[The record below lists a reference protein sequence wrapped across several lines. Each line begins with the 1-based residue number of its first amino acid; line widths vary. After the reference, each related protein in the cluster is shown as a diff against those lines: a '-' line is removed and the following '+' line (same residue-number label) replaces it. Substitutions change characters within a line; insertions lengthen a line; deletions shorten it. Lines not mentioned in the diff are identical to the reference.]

1 MTKWDKKRNELIAKA
16 HRWRQKHVSDAV
28 FTFVVALL
36 IGLCTGVGAFV
47 LKYLIGH
54 ISTYLT
60 QNLALTGY
68 NLHLLILPLA
78 GILITGIYV
87 RYIAREPLT
96 HGTSC
101 IMHDMSRGISRLNG
115 SLTYAPIIGCSI
127 TLGCGGS
134 AGSEGPIAY
143 AGAAMGSNIGRMF
156 RVHPRFLMMLVGCG
170 AGAGIA
176 AIFKAPVGGML
187 FTLEVLK
194 MELTTLS
201 VVMLLSA
208 CLISALTAYVLSGC
222 TVDIDY
228 AGALPFDTST
238 LPFVLLL
245 GVFCGV
251 YSLYYSGVMKRMD
264 RFFSGLRNPWIKN
277 IIAGLSISVLVFLF
291 PAFYGEGY
299 GIIGKV
305 LNGAPQ
311 AIADY
316 SMFYPSGAD
325 SLSLLLIIGCI
336 ALLKSFIT
344 SATNSGGGVGG
355 DFAPTLFAGSMAG
368 LFFVMSL
375 NMYFGTQL
383 DSGNFAYF
391 AMAGV
396 MAGAIHAP
404 LMAIFLT
411 VEMTGQ
417 YTLLLPLTIVAS
429 ISYGVVK
436 LFRDKNFL
444 IDRIEFWYHS
454 HRRHVSL
461 RNNGAAPA
469 DKN

>member
-1 MTKWDKKRNELIAKA
+1 MTKWDKKRNKLLAKA
-16 HRWRQKHVSDAV
+16 HLWRQKHVSDAV

-54 ISTYLT
+54 ISSYLS
-60 QNLALTGY
+60 QNLVSTGS
-68 NLHLLILPLA
+68 NPHLLLLPFT
-78 GILITGIYV
+78 GILLTGIYV
-87 RYIAREPLT
+87 RYIARKPLT

-101 IMHDMSRGISRLNG
+101 IMHDMSKDISRLSG

-156 RVHPRFLMMLVGCG
+156 RVHPQFLMMLVGCG

-187 FTLEVLK
+187 FTLEVLR

-222 TVDIDY
+222 TVDLDY
-228 AGALPFDTST
+228 VNAVPFDTST

-245 GVFCGV
+245 GIFCGV
-251 YSLYYSGVMKRMD
+251 YSLFYSGVMKRMD
-264 RFFSGLRNPWIKN
+264 RFFAGLRNPWVKN

-299 GIIGKV
+299 DIIEKV
-305 LNGAPQ
+305 LNGSPQ
-311 AIADY
+311 DIADY
-316 SMFYPSGAD
+316 SMFYPAGAD
-325 SLSLLLIIGCI
+325 SMTLLFMAGCI
-336 ALLKSFIT
+336 IIFKSLIT

-355 DFAPTLFAGSMAG
+355 DFAPTLFAGAMAG
-368 LFFVMSL
+368 LFFVMLL

-383 DSGNFAYF
+383 DSGNFAYY

-417 YTLLLPLTIVAS
+417 YTLLLPLTILAA
-429 ISYGVVK
+429 ISYGIVK

-444 IDRIEFWYHS
+444 IDRIEFWY
-454 HRRHVSL
+454 RRHEKQVSP
-461 RNNGAAPA
+461 RNNDATPVG
-469 DKN
+469 KS

>member
-1 MTKWDKKRNELIAKA
+1 MAKWDKKRNKLIAKA
-16 HRWRQKHVSDAV
+16 HLWRQKHVSDTV
-28 FTFVVALL
+28 FTFVVAVL
-36 IGLCTGVGAFV
+36 IGLCTGIGAFV
-47 LKYLIGH
+47 LKYLITH

-60 QNLALTGY
+60 QNLVLTGG
-68 NLHLLILPLA
+68 NLHLLILPFI
-78 GILITGIYV
+78 GIILTGIYV
-87 RYIAREPLT
+87 RYVAREPLT

-101 IMHDMSRGISRLNG
+101 IMHDVSKGTYRLKG
-115 SLTYAPIIGCSI
+115 GLTYAPIIGCAI

-143 AGAAMGSNIGRMF
+143 AGAAMGSNIGRLF

-187 FTLEVLK
+187 FTLEVLR
-194 MELTTLS
+194 MELTTMSIL
-201 VVMLLSA
+201 MLLSA
-208 CLISALTAYVLSGC
+208 CIISALTAYVLSGC
-222 TVDIDY
+222 TIDLDY
-228 AGALPFDTST
+228 VNAVPFDTST
-238 LPFVLLL
+238 LPYVLLL

-264 RFFSGLRNPWIKN
+264 RFFAGLRNPWIKN
-277 IIAGLSISVLVFLF
+277 ILAGLSISILVFLF

-299 GIIGKV
+299 DIIGKV

-311 AIADY
+311 DIACY
-316 SMFYPSGAD
+316 SLFYPAGAD
-325 SLSLLLIIGCI
+325 SLSLLVIVGCI
-336 ALLKSFIT
+336 VLFKSFIT

-368 LFFVMSL
+368 LLFVMSL
-375 NMYFGTQL
+375 NMHFGTQL
-383 DSGNFAYF
+383 DSGNFAYY

-417 YTLLLPLTIVAS
+417 YNLLLPLTITAAL
-429 ISYGVVK
+429 SYGIVK
-436 LFRDKNFL
+436 LFHDKNFL
-444 IDRIEFWYHS
+444 IDRLEFWYH
-454 HRRHVSL
+454 RHKEHISL
-461 RNNGAAPA
+461 RNNDAAPV